1 MTKTLLLISFTTLY
15 LTNYAQLKVTPKGNI
30 GIKTNDPNS
39 ALQVNGDV
47 TVTGNNNTL
56 KLTANDPGVKIGS
69 STDRIEFWYE
79 GVGHNWVYA
88 QKFKKVSDS
97 TLKADIEPLSYG
109 LDDLMAL
116 NTYEY
121 NTSSGAENSSIEKE
135 FGFISQEVENQ
146 FPDMVSES
154 KGYKLMD
161 YDQIIPLAV
170 KSIQE
175 QQALINFQKNEID
188 SLYNLAL
195 NQNEKLELFEHKLN
209 LVESKFISNETS
221 GLKYSEGKLKIEL
234 FEGVNESVSL
244 KMFNDSGEVIK
255 TISVN
260 NKDSFVLTEN
270 VYKCILL
277 IDGVLI
283 ESLNIKY

>member
-1 MTKTLLLISFTTLY
+1 MTKTILLISFATLS
-15 LTNYAQLKVTPKGNI
+15 LTNYAQLKVTPKGNV
-30 GIKTNDPNS
+30 GIKTNDPKA
-39 ALQVNGDV
+39 ALQVNGDF

-69 STDRIEFWYE
+69 STDKIEFWYE

-109 LDDLMAL
+109 LDDLLAV

-121 NTSSGAENSSIEKE
+121 NTESGVNNETIEKE

-161 YDQIIPLAV
+161 YDQMIPLAV

-175 QQALINFQKNEID
+175 QQEIIENQNKEID
-188 SLYNLAL
+188 SLSNLNDIQNQKLDLLEEKL
-195 NQNEKLELFEHKLN
+195 NQIENKLN
-209 LVESKFISNETS
+209 SEQSS
-221 GLKYSEGKLKIEL
+221 GLKCFDGKIKVLLSKVSNLAELQLIGEHDEVLKYFL
-234 FEGVNESVSL
+234 CKSNR
-244 KMFNDSGEVIK
+244 DS
-255 TISVN
+255 
-260 NKDSFVLTEN
+260 
-270 VYKCILL
+270 
-277 IDGVLI
+277 
-283 ESLNIKY
+283 